1 MALDI
6 VKAAFMPLIDASIL
20 VAAREM
26 KFADAEGLDLV
37 LTRETSWANVRDRIA
52 IGHFDVAHMLAP
64 MPIAANLGLTPMRCE
79 LIAPMA
85 LGLGGNA
92 VTVSK
97 ALSLDASQI
106 LDAASAGTHLRGHIV
121 ARLKAGEPKLQFAV
135 VHSHSAHNL
144 ELRYWLAACG
154 IDPEKDIDIVILPP
168 SYMVDALQ
176 HGTIDGYCVGEPWN
190 SMAVERDLGSPLT
203 TKNAIWAASP
213 EKVLGVRTSW
223 ASEKP
228 DILAA
233 LLRALIRSAKWCGNS
248 ANRGALSQM
257 LARPDY
263 LNVPAAVIERSL
275 GSVAG
280 FEPFEKAATF
290 PWLSHAMW
298 FYSQMVRWSLV
309 AHVPGH
315 VDLVQKTY
323 RPDLYR
329 RALTS
334 TGTVIPSANS
344 KVEGALKAPM
354 PVGTTGGVLILGPDG
369 FFDGLAFDPDEI
381 DAYILAQKKA

>member
-97 ALSLDASQI
+97 ALSLDASQM
-106 LDAASAGTHLRGHIV
+106 LDAASAGTHLRGHI
-121 ARLKAGEPKLQFAV
+121 ATRLKAGEPKLQFAV

-190 SMAVERDLGSPLT
+190 SMAVERQSNWLIDCGPEIHRARRSGCRSSAEYVREDRDHPGPKVLPVEDLQSGSRVAACAPDKCAQRRAHDRDLPRRRPSPHAAP
-203 TKNAIWAASP
+203 AIESCSRGKARFASP
-213 EKVLGVRTSW
+213 
-223 ASEKP
+223 
-228 DILAA
+228 
-233 LLRALIRSAKWCGNS
+233 RSRRRFHS
-248 ANRGALSQM
+248 
-257 LARPDY
+257 
-263 LNVPAAVIERSL
+263 RS
-275 GSVAG
+275 
-280 FEPFEKAATF
+280 
-290 PWLSHAMW
+290 
-298 FYSQMVRWSLV
+298 
-309 AHVPGH
+309 
-315 VDLVQKTY
+315 
-323 RPDLYR
+323 
-329 RALTS
+329 
-334 TGTVIPSANS
+334 
-344 KVEGALKAPM
+344 
-354 PVGTTGGVLILGPDG
+354 
-369 FFDGLAFDPDEI
+369 
-381 DAYILAQKKA
+381 